1 MQNTEVKEI
10 VDGQHVIRV
19 VDSGDSES
27 WTRHVIMPREL
38 VCKRIR
44 KLKARNKRVRQGKS
58 RMWLVKASAWTAF
71 QDHIVPESMGFHWA
85 GEPWLKAKNRRFVVM
100 KQNGGMDV

>member
-1 MQNTEVKEI
+1 MPNATVKEI

-44 KLKARNKRVRQGKS
+44 KLKARNKRVREGRS

-71 QDHIVPESMGFHWA
+71 ENHIVPSSGLHWS
-85 GEPWLKAKNRRFVVM
+85 GEPSLKVKSRRFVVM
-100 KQNGGMDV
+100 EQNGGMDV